1 MKTLSFDTYRPSP
14 SAIFVE
20 KIATCNK
27 KNYSVTCEKV
37 HCLSYSQDLLLIIFS
52 KLNHYF
58 QLLDFC
64 FENRIMQNIIRT
76 GQNESLNGILD
87 VTLNLKDWTSRPY
100 KKPDKK
106 VQCIHTWSNHSL
118 NISKYMLVST

>member
-14 SAIFVE
+14 LAIFVE

-27 KNYSVTCEKV
+27 KNYSVTREKV
-37 HCLSYSQDLLLIIFS
+37 HCLSYSQDLLLVIFS

-64 FENRIMQNIIRT
+64 FENRIMQNIVRT

-87 VTLNLKDWTSRPY
+87 VTWNLKRLDF
-100 KKPDKK
+100 
-106 VQCIHTWSNHSL
+106 
-118 NISKYMLVST
+118 